1 MLGAIKDSVVGRA
14 EARPLLGLSR
24 GHRPDTPGR
33 TPPGV
38 EPAAPRG
45 RRPHAGAVRSSC
57 GMSAADRLF
66 DSISARL
73 ERIPKVA
80 TLAIGVGLLQLC
92 ATTTIA
98 AAHFQEDRESLDVP
112 AIALVLAG
120 PAALVAI
127 RRAPVAVLAATT
139 AIALT
144 YWALDYPRA
153 PVTLA
158 SVVAFVNAVLS
169 GRRIAAWT
177 TLGVA
182 WVCFTWLP
190 SIVGNADAPPV
201 GKALGVA
208 VWLVLLAAAAEI
220 VRAKIERHHER
231 ECARRQQEEARA
243 GQERLRI
250 ARELHDV
257 LAHNVSLINVQ
268 AGVALHLLDEQPE
281 RARPALEAIKDA
293 SSETLREMRSVLDIL
308 RRPGEQ
314 PPRSP
319 AAGVGGL
326 EELIARTQAAGI
338 SVDARVSGSARGLPA
353 SVDLAVYRIVQE
365 ALTNVARH
373 AHPAAALVRLAY
385 TDDSIEIVVEDD
397 GLRARELNGYGGNG
411 IAGMRE
417 RVAALGGDFSAGP
430 RPDVGFQVRARLPL
444 DGQR

>member
-1 MLGAIKDSVVGRA
+1 VSAFDRYI
-14 EARPLLGLSR
+14 
-24 GHRPDTPGR
+24 
-33 TPPGV
+33 
-38 EPAAPRG
+38 
-45 RRPHAGAVRSSC
+45 RSTTL
-57 GMSAADRLF
+57 A
-66 DSISARL
+66 L
-73 ERIPKVA
+73 ERVPKDVFLAAFAGIVQLSA
-80 TLAIGVGLLQLC
+80 TIMLA
-92 ATTTIA
+92 
-98 AAHFQEDRESLDVP
+98 HDQEGRESID
-112 AIALVLAG
+112 ALAVALLLAG
-120 PAALVAI
+120 PAALYWRA
-127 RRAPVAVLAATT
+127 RAPVAVMVATLAP
-139 AIALT
+139 ALA
-144 YWALDYPRA
+144 YWALDYPRGPIWLA
-153 PVTLA
+153 PII
-158 SVVAFVNAVLS
+158 AFVSAVFM
-169 GRRIAAWT
+169 GRRVPAWIL
-177 TLGVA
+177 LGVA
-182 WVCFTWLP
+182 WAGLVFIPHL
-190 SIVGNADAPPV
+190 VGDASPATV
-201 GKALGVA
+201 GKAIGIA
-208 VWLVLLAAAAEI
+208 VWLFLIGEFAEI
-220 VRAKIERHHER
+220 ARSKRERHLEQERAER
-231 ECARRQQEEARA
+231 EKAVAQA
-243 GQERLRI
+243 GQERLLI

>member
-1 MLGAIKDSVVGRA
+1 
-14 EARPLLGLSR
+14 
-24 GHRPDTPGR
+24 
-33 TPPGV
+33 
-38 EPAAPRG
+38 
-45 RRPHAGAVRSSC
+45 
-57 GMSAADRLF
+57 MSTADRLF

-80 TLAIGVGLLQLC
+80 SLAIGVGLLQLC

-98 AAHFQEDRESLDVP
+98 AAHFQEGRESLDAL

-182 WVCFTWLP
+182 WVGFTWLP
-190 SIVGNADAPPV
+190 SIVGNADVPPV
-201 GKALGVA
+201 GKALGWA

-220 VRAKIERHHER
+220 VRAKMERHHER

-243 GQERLRI
+243 GQERIRI

-281 RARPALEAIKDA
+281 RARPALEAIKEA
-293 SSETLREMRSVLDIL
+293 SSETLNEMRSVLSIM

-319 AAGVGGL
+319 TAGIDGL
-326 EELIARTQAAGI
+326 GELVARTTAAGI
-338 SVDARVSGSARGLPA
+338 PVETSVSGDPRALPA

-373 AHPAAALVRLAY
+373 ARPASAVVRLAY
-385 TDDSIEIVVEDD
+385 GDDDVTVEVDD
-397 GLRARELNGYGGNG
+397 AGAHRSAGNGATGNG

-417 RVAALGGDFSAGP
+417 RVAALGGEFSAGP
-430 RPDVGFQVRARLPL
+430 RPDAGFRVKARLPL
-444 DGQR
+444 DVSA